1 MTKLLELDTQR
12 RDAILNAALKEFAVR
27 GYDNASTNVI
37 AKEAGI
43 SKALMFHYVSSKQ
56 ELFLV
61 VYDFFSDLMKQE
73 YFELMNYEE
82 RDIFNKL
89 HQSYILQVALIQK
102 YPWIT
107 EFSKLSCITNSDEIN
122 SELEKRKI
130 HSDCYP
136 KLFDDIDTTKFRKG
150 VDIEMCKQIILWLN
164 IGFTNQLLHEIRSN
178 ETDVNSDVLLKK
190 LDKYF
195 EELKKIFYGIS
206 YEYRMFVQ
214 NDTTRQEGRN
224 RPDLNATARIKRAFG
239 LSAFS

>member
-1 MTKLLELDTQR
+1 MFSVDLLGKQSYNEIDLIGKNIGEQEERKLTKLLELDTQR
-12 RDAILNAALKEFAVR
+12 RDAILNAALKEFALR
-27 GYDNASTNVI
+27 GYDDASTNVI
-37 AKEAGI
+37 AREAGI

-61 VYDFFSDLMKQE
+61 VYDFFSDLMKHE

-89 HQSYILQVALIQK
+89 HQSYVLQIALIQK

-107 EFSKLSCITNSDEIN
+107 EFSKLSSITNSDEIN
-122 SELEKRKI
+122 NELEKRKTY
-130 HSDCYP
+130 SDCYP

-164 IGFTNQLLHEIRSN
+164 IGFTNQLLYEIRSD
-178 ETDVNSDVLLKK
+178 ETNVNSDILLKK
-190 LDKYF
+190 LDRYF

-206 YEYRMFVQ
+206 YE
-214 NDTTRQEGRN
+214 
-224 RPDLNATARIKRAFG
+224 
-239 LSAFS
+239 

>member
-1 MTKLLELDTQR
+1 MFSIDLLGKQFYNGVDLIGKNIDEQEEKDLTKLLELDTQR
-12 RDAILNAALKEFAVR
+12 RDAILNAALKEFIIR

-82 RDIFNKL
+82 RDIFDKL
-89 HQSYILQVALIQK
+89 HQSYVLQIALIQK

-107 EFSKLSCITNSDEIN
+107 DFNKLSCVTNSDEIN
-122 SELEKRKI
+122 AELEKRKS

-136 KLFDDIDTTKFRKG
+136 KLFDEIDATKFRKG
-150 VDIEMCKQIILWLN
+150 IDIEMCKQIILWSN
-164 IGFTNQLLHEIRSN
+164 IGFTNQLLHEIRNN
-178 ETDVNSDVLLKK
+178 EINVNSDTLRKK
-190 LDKYF
+190 LDRYF
-195 EELKKIFYGIS
+195 NELKEIFYGVDNEQAI
-206 YEYRMFVQ
+206 
-214 NDTTRQEGRN
+214 
-224 RPDLNATARIKRAFG
+224 
-239 LSAFS
+239 

>member
-1 MTKLLELDTQR
+1 MFSVDLLGKQSYNEIDLIGKNIGEQEERKLTKLLELDTQR
-12 RDAILNAALKEFAVR
+12 RDAILNAALKEFALR
-27 GYDNASTNVI
+27 GYDDASTNVI
-37 AKEAGI
+37 AREAGI

-61 VYDFFSDLMKQE
+61 VYDFFSDLMKHE

-89 HQSYILQVALIQK
+89 HQSYVLQIALIQK

-107 EFSKLSCITNSDEIN
+107 EFSKLSSITNSDEIN
-122 SELEKRKI
+122 NELEKRKTY
-130 HSDCYP
+130 SDCYP

-164 IGFTNQLLHEIRSN
+164 IGFTNQLLHEIRSD
-178 ETDVNSDVLLKK
+178 ETNVNSGVLLKR
-190 LDKYF
+190 LDRYF

-206 YEYRMFVQ
+206 YE
-214 NDTTRQEGRN
+214 
-224 RPDLNATARIKRAFG
+224 
-239 LSAFS
+239 

>member
-206 YEYRMFVQ
+206 YE
-214 NDTTRQEGRN
+214 
-224 RPDLNATARIKRAFG
+224 
-239 LSAFS
+239 